1 MDELEATE
9 SQADFQSTQ
18 TKQEGSTEQS
28 KLLRI
33 LSHREKGRAH
43 EQRTEESK
51 GNLKL
56 QHVGELRFSS
66 LTRRLYSNS

>member
-18 TKQEGSTEQS
+18 TKQERSSEQS

-51 GNLKL
+51 GNL
-56 QHVGELRFSS
+56 
-66 LTRRLYSNS
+66 